1 MELFFHNCPCQ
12 SLPRGQEITSAGHQE
27 VMRSFEAIRGQCSAL
42 KDVLVP
48 NEVWDGFRT
57 AVLESDE
64 DVLHQHILL
73 VAYRRGLLRQIT
85 TPVHRYLI
93 DFDRRRMRV
102 NKNHLKDLREAWAPQ
117 DLGAKRPQK
126 TRAFWGRLT
135 ELHVAEWLE
144 KMGWKISNLEAWGGK
159 LDIECTSPTRT
170 ECAVEVKSIVSEDAD
185 YVADVNRPDWRG
197 APETA
202 SPYQASN
209 LVLFR
214 GLEAADKLRDCE
226 KVRIACLVVS
236 EEIWYRF
243 EPSLKESWSLWDS
256 PRFIEMRPKLQ
267 HVIQR
272 NKRIDPENRDE
283 LKRLINHLNAL
294 WIVKKSPGFEL
305 SSQRV
310 VAITGPSPSPSCK
323 N

>member
-1 MELFFHNCPCQ
+1 
-12 SLPRGQEITSAGHQE
+12 
-27 VMRSFEAIRGQCSAL
+27 MRSFEEIRGQCSAL

-48 NEVWDGFRT
+48 NETWEGFRA

-64 DVLHQHILL
+64 DVLQQHILL
-73 VAYRRGLLRQIT
+73 VAFRRGLLHQLT

-93 DFDRRRMRV
+93 DFDRQRMRL
-102 NKNHLKDLREAWAPQ
+102 NKNHLKDLREAWVSPGVA
-117 DLGAKRPQK
+117 AKRHQK

-144 KMGWKISNLEAWGGK
+144 EMGWTISSLEAWGGK
-159 LDIECTSPTRT
+159 LDIECTSPTRN
-170 ECAVEVKSIVSEDAD
+170 ECAIEVKSIVSEDAD
-185 YVADVNRPDWRG
+185 YIADVNLPGQRA
-197 APETA
+197 APETL

-236 EEIWYRF
+236 EEIWYQF
-243 EPSLKESWSLWDS
+243 ESSLKETWSLWDS
-256 PRFIEMRPKLQ
+256 PRFIEVCPKLQ
-267 HVIQR
+267 QAIQR
-272 NKRIDPENRDE
+272 NKRIDPENRNE
-283 LKRLINHLNAL
+283 LKRLIDQLNVL
-294 WIVKKSPGFEL
+294 WIVKKSLGFEL
-305 SSQRV
+305 SSHRV
-310 VAITGPSPSPSCK
+310 VAMTNPSPSPSCK